1 MLEEELVVALLVAEL
16 EELDILVTE
25 LSLETM
31 LDDGVSDETL
41 LGEEKV
47 ALDCPWQAHI
57 SVTAMRQVRLLRFFI
72 SYYCYLR
79 SLGELM

>member
-1 MLEEELVVALLVAEL
+1 MLVDE
-16 EELDILVTE
+16 
-25 LSLETM
+25 
-31 LDDGVSDETL
+31 VSDETL
-41 LGEEKV
+41 LDEEKV

-79 SLGELM
+79 ILGGLM